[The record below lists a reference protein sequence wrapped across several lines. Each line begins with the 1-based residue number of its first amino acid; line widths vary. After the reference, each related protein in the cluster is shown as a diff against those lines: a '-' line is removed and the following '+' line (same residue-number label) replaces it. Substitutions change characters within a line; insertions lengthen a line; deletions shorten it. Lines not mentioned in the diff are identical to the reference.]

1 MPSVFKWTEKTN
13 QAALSL
19 AAGATVAEA
28 ADKAGVTDRTVY
40 RWQLEPQFSEEVDRL
55 TFLTGIANKAERLR
69 MAKRVIV
76 KLGINTNKD
85 LLEWLKFA
93 QSETDGIKLDFAG
106 LYAALHADDAPVA
119 GSGQGG
125 DGAAADSGKET

>member
-93 QSETDGIKLDFAG
+93 QSETDGIKLDLAG
-106 LYAALHADDAPVA
+106 LFASVTEKQDE
-119 GSGQGG
+119 GG
-125 DGAAADSGKET
+125 EL

>member
-1 MPSVFKWTEKTN
+1 MLE
-13 QAALSL
+13 
-19 AAGATVAEA
+19 TVAIS
-28 ADKAGVTDRTVY
+28 GVPQRTLY
-40 RWQLEPQFSEEVDRL
+40 RWMQIPQFSEEVDRL
-55 TFLTGIANKAERLR
+55 TFLTGVASKAERLR
-69 MAKRVIV
+69 MVKRVIV

-106 LYAALHADDAPVA
+106 LYAALHADGAPMA

-125 DGAAADSGKET
+125 SGAPAEESDAD